1 MYNDCNLGKGKKGR
15 DMTTVIIGILLLT
28 FALIIF
34 ICYTYM
40 QNQRSRYVS
49 QMYRQFKEQYQD
61 KARIAMGFSQTN
73 IFAKPVTL
81 MLAVGDDQRVMDAWS
96 VTDRDMELEGRTCE
110 EYIGMDVEKYAGRD
124 RKQREKE
131 LLLRQVSQPKNS
143 KEQAFDMAVRQIL
156 EQSTGN

>member
-1 MYNDCNLGKGKKGR
+1 MF
-15 DMTTVIIGILLLT
+15 LLI
-28 FALIIF
+28 FALLIF
-34 ICYTYM
+34 LCFTYM
-40 QNQRSRYVS
+40 QNQRSKYTAS
-49 QMYRQFKEQYQD
+49 MYKEFKKEYQGR
-61 KARIAMGFSQTN
+61 ARVAMGFSQTN

-81 MLAVGDDQRVMDAWS
+81 LLAVGDDQRVMDAWS
-96 VTDRDMELEGRTCE
+96 VTDQDMELEGRTCE